1 MAEQNKPGL
10 MTRLKAL
17 MDRDTSALKRV
28 HVIINPASGS
38 DEPILAPLNTV
49 FRDLHIDWQ
58 IFVTKRPHDAE
69 RYAQQAVAM
78 GVDVV
83 AVYGGDGTVL
93 EAASGMRG
101 STIPLAILPGGTAN
115 VLSIELG
122 IPRDLKEAAALIGA
136 PNPTLRPVDMGL
148 VGDHMFFH
156 LGLGLEGEM
165 IEATDREAK
174 SSSGMMAYIV
184 STLKRLRNPPLARYR
199 ITMDGQTVELD
210 GVNCMVTNFGSVGLG
225 QIKLSHAID
234 MSDGL
239 LDVLVIKDTNLST
252 LLTAASDA
260 IFSGDLSNSDSLKHW
275 QAKEVVIE
283 ADPPQAATRDG
294 EILDLE
300 EIRATVVPG
309 AVQVLIPSG
318 A

>member
-1 MAEQNKPGL
+1 MAEPNKPGFVS
-10 MTRLKAL
+10 RLKTL
-17 MDRDTSALKRV
+17 VDWDRSALKRV
-28 HVIINPASGS
+28 HVIINPAAGG

-49 FRDLHIDWQ
+49 FRDLPIDWQ
-58 IFVTKRPHDAE
+58 IFVTKRPHDTE
-69 RYAQQAVAM
+69 RYAQQAVAER
-78 GVDVV
+78 VDVV

-93 EAASGMRG
+93 EAASGLRG
-101 STIPLAILPGGTAN
+101 SPIPLAILPGGTAN
-115 VLSIELG
+115 VLSVELG
-122 IPRDLKEAAALIGA
+122 IPRDLKEAAALIGVS
-136 PNPTLRPVDMGL
+136 NPTLRPVDMGL

-156 LGLGLEGEM
+156 LGLGFEGEM

-184 STLKRLRNPPLARYR
+184 STLKRLRNPPLAHYR
-199 ITMDGQTVELD
+199 ITMDGQTAEID
-210 GVNCMVTNFGSVGLG
+210 GINCMVTNFGSIGLG
-225 QIKLSHAID
+225 KVKLSHAID

-252 LLTAASDA
+252 LLNAATDA
-260 IFSGDLSNSDSLKHW
+260 VFSGDLSNSDSLKHW

-294 EILDLE
+294 EILKLE

-309 AVQVLIPSG
+309 AVQVLVPSG
-318 A
+318 V